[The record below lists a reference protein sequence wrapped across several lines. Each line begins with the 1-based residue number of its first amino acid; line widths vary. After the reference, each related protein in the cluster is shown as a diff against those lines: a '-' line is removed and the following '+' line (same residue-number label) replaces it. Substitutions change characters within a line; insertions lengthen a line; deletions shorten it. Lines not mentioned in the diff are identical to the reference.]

1 MGGFVGGRPGFIMQQ
16 IHSEVLSH
24 QVSHSMTNLIAKIF
38 AASYM
43 KIFYWPKAE
52 TS

>member
-24 QVSHSMTNLIAKIF
+24 QVSHSMTNLIVKIF
-38 AASYM
+38 AASSTYED
-43 KIFYWPKAE
+43 FLLA
-52 TS
+52 